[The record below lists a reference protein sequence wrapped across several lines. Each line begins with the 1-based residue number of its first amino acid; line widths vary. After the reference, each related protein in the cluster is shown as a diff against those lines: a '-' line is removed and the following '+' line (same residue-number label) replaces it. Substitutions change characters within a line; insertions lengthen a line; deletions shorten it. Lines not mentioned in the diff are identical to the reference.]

1 MNKIVIAVACLGAL
15 TACVPTPSI
24 QPTTALRAPVPS
36 TPPPS
41 EAAALDALMVHLGRT
56 LKDSD
61 SIKQFRVLTSPVWA
75 TWRGTGYWVNSLD
88 GGWLVCYELN
98 AKNSYGGYVGL
109 RTHGVVFHVNG
120 GRLVPIQEVNWAS
133 IEPACPVPG

>member
-1 MNKIVIAVACLGAL
+1 M
-15 TACVPTPSI
+15 SD
-24 QPTTALRAPVPS
+24 LRAPVP
-36 TPPPS
+36 TTQAPS
-41 EAAALDALMVHLGRT
+41 EAAALDALNAYLART
-56 LKDSD
+56 LKDPD
-61 SIKQFRVLTSPVWA
+61 SIKQFRVLTKPVWA

-120 GRLVPIQEVNWAS
+120 GRLIPIQEVNWAS
-133 IEPACPVPG
+133 IEPVCPAQE